1 MNRKSSELIGTGRFK
16 LREGKAEEY
25 KRLAV
30 QCMEIAL
37 TKDKGTLQYEIYF
50 NEDQSEVMFIERY
63 KDSDSLIEHFKNLGN
78 LMDAILTTI
87 TVIHGE
93 LLGEPNAELRTK
105 LASSEFPHL
114 FSNRLNYKNNAEL
127 LTRTV

>member
-1 MNRKSSELIGTGRFK
+1 MNKKSSELIGIGRFK

-30 QCMEIAL
+30 QCKEIAR

-63 KDSDSLIEHFKNLGN
+63 KDSDSLIEHFRNLGN
-78 LMDAILTTI
+78 LMEAILATA

-93 LLGEPNAELRTK
+93 LLGEPNAELRRN
-105 LASSEFPHL
+105 LAGSEFPHL
-114 FSNRLNYKNNAEL
+114 FTNKLSF
-127 LTRTV
+127 